1 MQRTLIACSRLIL
14 DSPWLMLLGFAVVVL
29 PGGLLLSP
37 VLASKMKRARAAT
50 VAREAM
56 LIEPMTT
63 RLGHSS
69 NSVSATSS
77 DIESVPAVRKSQ

>member
-1 MQRTLIACSRLIL
+1 MLRTVIDCSRLIL

-37 VLASKMKRARAAT
+37 MLALKMKRVRADT

-56 LIEPMTT
+56 MTEP
-63 RLGHSS
+63 L
-69 NSVSATSS
+69 
-77 DIESVPAVRKSQ
+77 DRKSVV